1 MRFCSDHG
9 VARSWT
15 VESSLD
21 QRTITFQIRQKFS
34 ECFEGRPDNRTV
46 ARSCLTTV
54 HRRALDMGV
63 KGQPY
68 EVFDGRSVLATT
80 APGRRQAGLC
90 ARDCATVRYGHKL
103 QTLGQLVSS
112 L

>member
-1 MRFCSDHG
+1 MHFCSDRRAAH
-9 VARSWT
+9 SWT
-15 VESSLD
+15 LESSLD
-21 QRTITFQIRQKFS
+21 QRTITIQTFRRNFS
-34 ECFEGRPDNRTV
+34 ERFEGRPDSRTV

-80 APGRRQAGLC
+80 QRLEDDSPDFVQEIVLLYDNDTSCNR
-90 ARDCATVRYGHKL
+90 
-103 QTLGQLVSS
+103 LVN
-112 L
+112 